1 MQRIGKSGG
10 VQGIN
15 EQTSQARSLLSRRRA
30 VQNTVR
36 MGRRGIQYMCGL
48 TEALSYSAVV

>member
-15 EQTSQARSLLSRRRA
+15 EETSQARSLLSLVVEPR
-30 VQNTVR
+30 VTVR
-36 MGRRGIQYMCGL
+36 MGPRGIWCVCGL